1 MIDKETINKLKKREK
16 EILKELDFIK
26 YFEYNFYTNK
36 DLEEELYEIVDTL
49 KKLEVKEVKYE

>member
-16 EILKELDFIK
+16 EIIEEIDFIK
-26 YFEYNFYTNK
+26 YFEYNFYANK

-49 KKLEVKEVKYE
+49 KKLEVKHE